1 MSDIHEHEIF
11 KFLAN
16 HKVVKI
22 SDVFDAFGQ
31 DGKTRNDVKE
41 KLMMM
46 ARFGIVFI
54 NDEFVSTSKILDKKT
69 EHDKKSEKRA
79 KLQGK
84 MPKPIMVE
92 ALNHTR
98 ILKKETRITNDT
110 LEPIIKNAKTILH
123 EVK

>member
-1 MSDIHEHEIF
+1 
-11 KFLAN
+11 
-16 HKVVKI
+16 VKI

-54 NDEFVSTSKILDKKT
+54 NDEFVSTSKILDKKN
-69 EHDKKSEKRA
+69 EHDKTSEKRA